1 MAPDKTFQCGTP
13 QSATASYWYFANL
26 QATVQQAM
34 LSRARCDTHA
44 YVHTEEEEEQE
55 AAECAPVLV
64 DTWVKPFPWKAFDLD
79 VGSILAGVI
88 MRILLIFAFITPFQV
103 RPVPP
108 TRAFTAPYRV
118 AIWLPGGWIPS
129 VLAPPLSYKVFAG
142 DTLPYAQSC
151 DRAPNHTRSL
161 RATLAQFRACMRA
174 DADWA
179 CGRTTTHLRAASSPS

>member
-34 LSRARCDTHA
+34 LSRARCDTHT
-44 YVHTEEEEEQE
+44 YVHTGEEEEQKE
-55 AAECAPVLV
+55 EEAADAAECAPVLV

-88 MRILLIFAFITPFQV
+88 MRVLLIFAFITPFQV

-108 TRAFTAPYRV
+108 ARAFAAP
-118 AIWLPGGWIPS
+118 
-129 VLAPPLSYKVFAG
+129 
-142 DTLPYAQSC
+142 
-151 DRAPNHTRSL
+151 
-161 RATLAQFRACMRA
+161 
-174 DADWA
+174 
-179 CGRTTTHLRAASSPS
+179 